1 VAVVAFAVVA
11 VVVAVAA
18 AAAVVVS
25 VQQDGVACADLVADA
40 EEQERG
46 LFSEEYDLQVDYVTA
61 HYLMH

>member
-1 VAVVAFAVVA
+1 
-11 VVVAVAA
+11 
-18 AAAVVVS
+18 